1 MASEYQWRAP
11 VTFYADH
18 YAAFGEWPDTKEHG
32 DALLDGCRG
41 LLADNERLRAES
53 VTERRFTDD
62 YIKLLHKAEAK
73 IKAALALHKPGIWTG
88 TIKCCVACSV
98 KRTGPTLWP
107 CPTVKALRG
116 GDDAE

>member
-73 IKAALALHKPGIWTG
+73 IKAALAE
-88 TIKCCVACSV
+88 AENAMQ
-98 KRTGPTLWP
+98 P
-107 CPTVKALRG
+107 CDCRKVERIIKALQG

>member
-1 MASEYQWRAP
+1 MTSEHRKVLEQWVEAIRVAALGWDAVSPKRA
-11 VTFYADH
+11 
-18 YAAFGEWPDTKEHG
+18 AALQ
-32 DALLDGCRG
+32 A